1 MAPDAQKLLQE
12 ALSLPED
19 VRVELAEALL
29 ESLDHEPSDDDTHT
43 AWSSEAKRRLE
54 EVRSGDVRAV
64 PWEEAERRIFDLE
77 DDATGR

>member
-1 MAPDAQKLLQE
+1 VAPDAQKLLQA

-29 ESLDHEPSDDDTHT
+29 ESLDHEPSDDDTHA

-54 EVRSGDVRAV
+54 EVRSGDVTAV
-64 PWEEAERRIFDLE
+64 PWEEAERRIFDPE
-77 DDATGR
+77 DGATGR